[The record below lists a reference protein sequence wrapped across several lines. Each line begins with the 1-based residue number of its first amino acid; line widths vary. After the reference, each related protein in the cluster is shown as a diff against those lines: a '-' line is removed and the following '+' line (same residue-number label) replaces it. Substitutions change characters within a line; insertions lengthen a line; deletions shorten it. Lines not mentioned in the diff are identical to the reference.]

1 MFKISEKIKIIFV
14 NMKKKKQFV
23 IFYESNILIIFLIN
37 SKF

>member
-14 NMKKKKQFV
+14 NMKKKQFV
-23 IFYESNILIIFLIN
+23 ISYKSNILIIFLIN

>member
-14 NMKKKKQFV
+14 NMKKKQFV